1 MNRRP
6 MNRRP
11 LQDRGS
17 ATLWVLA
24 AVLAL
29 SSFAALVLASALVAV
44 DRHRAATVA
53 DLAALA
59 AAAHSL
65 DGPAAACDR
74 ASLVARAARARL
86 VDCRLDGAG
95 TVLLTVE
102 MQPAG
107 PLAGLPPLRVTARA
121 GPTTAR

>member
-1 MNRRP
+1 MKRFPR
-6 MNRRP
+6 
-11 LQDRGS
+11 QDRGS

-29 SSFAALVLASALVAV
+29 SSFAALVLTAGLVAV

-59 AAAHSL
+59 AAAHSR

-74 ASLVARAARARL
+74 ASRVAGASRARL
-86 VDCRLDGAG
+86 VDCRLDRAEAI
-95 TVLLTVE
+95 LLTVE
-102 MQPAG
+102 VRLDG

-121 GPTTAR
+121 GPPAAR